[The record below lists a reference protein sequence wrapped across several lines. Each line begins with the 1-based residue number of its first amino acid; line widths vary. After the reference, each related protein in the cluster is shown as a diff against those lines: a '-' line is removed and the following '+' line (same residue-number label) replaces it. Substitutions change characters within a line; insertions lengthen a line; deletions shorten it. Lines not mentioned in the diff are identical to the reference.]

1 MPDFPSRRH
10 FLQAAV
16 PLIAAPGALFGGQF
30 KPLNPDQPPPPPG
43 QLPVKP
49 KPQEAP
55 VPGQATGQPTFSTN
69 VKLVQ
74 VFASVR
80 DGKGTIVK
88 DLDKAD
94 FTLTED
100 GKPQNIQYFSRESN
114 LPLTLGLL
122 VDTSL
127 SQRNVLGDEKRASY
141 KFFEQ
146 VLREDK
152 DQGFVIHFD
161 REVELLADLTSSRKN
176 LDKGLDLLEIG
187 SRGDSGGSGTGG
199 GSGSGS
205 RGGGGWG
212 GGQGGQGGH
221 HRHGGGTTMYDA
233 VLLAG
238 DEILKKQQ
246 GRKAIIML
254 TDGVDNGSKV
264 TINDAIDSA
273 QRADTLIYSILFAD
287 KNGYGNSGPSMGM
300 GRRGG
305 MGGGGYPRGGGDR
318 PDGKKVLQRLSKQTG
333 GGFFEVSKKH
343 PIDEIYQQI
352 EDELRSQ
359 YSFGYPPDASNT
371 SRDYRHIQLTVS
383 RPGLIV
389 QARDGYYPGS

>member
-1 MPDFPSRRH
+1 MPDFGSRRA
-10 FLQAAV
+10 FLHAAI
-16 PLIAAPGALFGGQF
+16 PLIAAPAALFGGQF
-30 KPLNPDQPPPPPG
+30 KPLNPDQPAPPPG
-43 QLPVKP
+43 QLPAQP
-49 KPQEAP
+49 KPQETPAS
-55 VPGQATGQPTFSTN
+55 GQATFSTN

-80 DGKGTIVK
+80 DGKGAIVK

-94 FTLTED
+94 FTLKED
-100 GKPQNIQYFSRESN
+100 GKPQNIQFFSRESN

-152 DQGFVIHFD
+152 DQAFVIHFD
-161 REVELLADLTSSRKN
+161 HEVELLADLTSSRKN
-176 LDKGLDLLEIG
+176 LDKGLDMLQIG
-187 SRGDSGGSGTGG
+187 SPGDSGGSGSGN

-205 RGGGGWG
+205 NGGGGWG
-212 GGQGGQGGH
+212 GGQGGH

-264 TINDAIDSA
+264 TIDDAIDSA

-287 KNGYGNSGPSMGM
+287 KEGNSMPMRGM

-352 EDELRSQ
+352 QDELRSQ
-359 YSFGYPPDASNT
+359 YSLGYPPDASNT

-389 QARDGYYPGS
+389 QARDGYYPAS

>member
-43 QLPVKP
+43 QLPAKP

-55 VPGQATGQPTFSTN
+55 ASGQATGQPTFSTN

-80 DGKGTIVK
+80 DGKGAIVK

-94 FTLTED
+94 FTLKED

-141 KFFEQ
+141 KFFDQ

-152 DQGFVIHFD
+152 DQAFVIHFD
-161 REVELLADLTSSRKN
+161 HEVELLADLTSSRKT
-176 LDKGLDLLEIG
+176 LDKGLDQLEIG
-187 SRGDSGGSGTGG
+187 SRGGSSGSPG

-205 RGGGGWG
+205 GGGGWG
-212 GGQGGQGGH
+212 GRGGQ

-246 GRKAIIML
+246 
-254 TDGVDNGSKV
+254 
-264 TINDAIDSA
+264 
-273 QRADTLIYSILFAD
+273 
-287 KNGYGNSGPSMGM
+287 
-300 GRRGG
+300 
-305 MGGGGYPRGGGDR
+305 
-318 PDGKKVLQRLSKQTG
+318 
-333 GGFFEVSKKH
+333 
-343 PIDEIYQQI
+343 
-352 EDELRSQ
+352 
-359 YSFGYPPDASNT
+359 
-371 SRDYRHIQLTVS
+371 
-383 RPGLIV
+383 
-389 QARDGYYPGS
+389 

>member
-1 MPDFPSRRH
+1 MPDFHSRRH

-16 PLIAAPGALFGGQF
+16 PLLAAPGALLGGQF

-43 QLPVKP
+43 QLPSKP
-49 KPQEAP
+49 KPEEQ
-55 VPGQATGQPTFSTN
+55 PGTLQTPGQPTFSTS

-80 DGKGTIVK
+80 DGKGAIIK

-94 FTLTED
+94 FTLKED
-100 GKPQNIQYFSRESN
+100 GKPQTIQYFSRESN

-141 KFFEQ
+141 KFFDQ

-152 DQGFVIHFD
+152 DQAFVIHFD

-176 LDKGLDLLEIG
+176 LDKGLDLLQI
-187 SRGDSGGSGTGG
+187 SSPGDSGGSGSNGG
-199 GSGSGS
+199 
-205 RGGGGWG
+205 
-212 GGQGGQGGH
+212 GGQGGH
-221 HRHGGGTTMYDA
+221 HRRGAGTTMYDA

-254 TDGVDNGSKV
+254 TDGVDHGSKV
-264 TINDAIDSA
+264 SIDDAIDSA

-287 KNGYGNSGPSMGM
+287 KEGYGNSAPMRGM

-305 MGGGGYPRGGGDR
+305 MGGGGYPRGGGDQ

-343 PIDEIYQQI
+343 SIDEIYQQI
-352 EDELRSQ
+352 QEELRNQ
-359 YSFGYPPDASNT
+359 YSLGYPPDASNT
-371 SRDYRHIQLTVS
+371 SHDYRHIQLTVS

-389 QARDGYYPGS
+389 QTRDGYYPVS

>member
-1 MPDFPSRRH
+1 MRQFHSRRD

-16 PLIAAPGALFGGQF
+16 PLLAVPGAGQF
-30 KPLNPDQPPPPPG
+30 KPLSPDQPPPAPG
-43 QLPVKP
+43 QVPSKP
-49 KPQEAP
+49 KPEEP
-55 VPGQATGQPTFSTN
+55 SVPGQPTFSTS

-80 DGKGTIVK
+80 DGKGAIVK

-94 FTLTED
+94 FTLKED

-152 DQGFVIHFD
+152 DKAFVIHFD

-176 LDKGLDLLEIG
+176 LDKGLDQLEIG
-187 SRGDSGGSGTGG
+187 SRGGSGGSSGSPG

-205 RGGGGWG
+205 GGGGWG
-212 GGQGGQGGH
+212 GGQGGHGGQ

-264 TINDAIDSA
+264 TIDDAIDSA

-287 KNGYGNSGPSMGM
+287 RNGYGNSGPAMGM
-300 GRRGG
+300 GRHGG

-352 EDELRSQ
+352 EEELRSQ
-359 YSFGYPPDASNT
+359 YSLGYPPDASNT

-389 QARDGYYPGS
+389 QARDGYYPAS